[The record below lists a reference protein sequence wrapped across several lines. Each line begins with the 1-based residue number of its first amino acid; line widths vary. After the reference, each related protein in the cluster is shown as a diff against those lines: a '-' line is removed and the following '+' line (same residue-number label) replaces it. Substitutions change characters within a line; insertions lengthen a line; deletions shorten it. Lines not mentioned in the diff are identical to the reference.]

1 MYTMKVSFFRDIERV
16 CKCNI
21 LNGILEDFYFLN
33 QMRIY
38 IFLPTKFEDNY
49 FFNFFSLILVIEKH

>member
-1 MYTMKVSFFRDIERV
+1 MYTTKVSFFQDNERV

-49 FFNFFSLILVIEKH
+49 FFFSLILVIEKH